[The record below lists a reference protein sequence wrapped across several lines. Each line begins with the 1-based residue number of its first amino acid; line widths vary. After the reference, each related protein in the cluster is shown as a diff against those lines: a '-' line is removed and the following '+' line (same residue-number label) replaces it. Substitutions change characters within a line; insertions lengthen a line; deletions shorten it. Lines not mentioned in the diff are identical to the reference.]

1 MSDATYT
8 GAVIMEVNGR
18 DIEIVSIKPQTT
30 TGRKPVKTMNRN
42 GRVNGYCDGVTEHK
56 LSVTAAI
63 PIDGT
68 EIDWD
73 NITKAKIT
81 IYPIDGT
88 EIDWDNI
95 TKAKITIYP
104 INDEG
109 RRTSYLDC
117 FTVDTSEQYEVDNEA
132 RIDIE
137 MIALHKIKE

>member
-1 MSDATYT
+1 MSDATYA

-18 DIEIVSIKPQTT
+18 DVEIISIKPQTT

-42 GRVNGYCDGVTEHK
+42 GRVNGYCEGVTEHK

-63 PIDGT
+63 PLEGPDV
-68 EIDWD
+68 DW
-73 NITKAKIT
+73 
-81 IYPIDGT
+81 G
-88 EIDWDNI
+88 NI

-104 INDEG
+104 INQDDK
-109 RRTSYLDC
+109 RTSYLDC
-117 FTVDTSEQYEVDNEA
+117 FTEETSEQYEVDNEA

>member
-1 MSDATYT
+1 MSDATYAGT
-8 GAVIMEVNGR
+8 VIMEVNGR

-63 PIDGT
+63 PLDGR
-68 EIDWD
+68 
-73 NITKAKIT
+73 AV
-81 IYPIDGT
+81 
-88 EIDWDNI
+88 DWDNI

-104 INDEG
+104 INQDDK
-109 RRTSYLDC
+109 RTSYLDC
-117 FTVDTSEQYEVDNEA
+117 FTEETSEQYETDGEA

-137 MIALHKIKE
+137 MVALHKITE

>member
-1 MSDATYT
+1 MSDATYVGT
-8 GAVIMEVNGR
+8 VIMEENGR
-18 DIEIVSIKPQTT
+18 DVEIISIKPQTT

-63 PIDGT
+63 PLEGPDV
-68 EIDWD
+68 
-73 NITKAKIT
+73 
-81 IYPIDGT
+81 
-88 EIDWDNI
+88 DWDNI

-104 INDEG
+104 INQDDK
-109 RRTSYLDC
+109 RTSYLDC
-117 FTVDTSEQYEVDNEA
+117 FTEETGEQYEVDNEA

>member
-1 MSDATYT
+1 MSDATYA

-18 DIEIVSIKPQTT
+18 DVEIISIKPQTT

-63 PIDGT
+63 PLEGPDV
-68 EIDWD
+68 
-73 NITKAKIT
+73 
-81 IYPIDGT
+81 
-88 EIDWDNI
+88 DWDNI

-104 INDEG
+104 INQDDK
-109 RRTSYLDC
+109 RTSYLDC
-117 FTVDTSEQYEVDNEA
+117 FTEETGEQYEVDSEA